1 MINKKIYVLTLSFFI
16 VSCSSIEST
25 IDSTLDSISEAGD
38 YIYDTV
44 TFWEDET
51 EEPQQSEVLQ
61 YTLGVS
67 GAH

>member
-38 YIYDTV
+38 YIYDFGKTRLKNPNKV
-44 TFWEDET
+44 K
-51 EEPQQSEVLQ
+51 QL
-61 YTLGVS
+61 
-67 GAH
+67 